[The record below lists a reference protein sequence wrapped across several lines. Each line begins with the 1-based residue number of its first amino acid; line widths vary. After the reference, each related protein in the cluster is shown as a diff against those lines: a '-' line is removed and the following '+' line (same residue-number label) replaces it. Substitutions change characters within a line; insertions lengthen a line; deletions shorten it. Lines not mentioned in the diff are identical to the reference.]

1 MLTVII
7 FLVNLC
13 STAKKNICNSLISR
27 FMKLRMSWNSFF
39 YLSTENGSVKK
50 HPTISGLAKRE
61 ICEVKLCNRVKYL
74 NTGLTL

>member
-1 MLTVII
+1 
-7 FLVNLC
+7 
-13 STAKKNICNSLISR
+13 
-27 FMKLRMSWNSFF
+27 MKLRMSWNSFF